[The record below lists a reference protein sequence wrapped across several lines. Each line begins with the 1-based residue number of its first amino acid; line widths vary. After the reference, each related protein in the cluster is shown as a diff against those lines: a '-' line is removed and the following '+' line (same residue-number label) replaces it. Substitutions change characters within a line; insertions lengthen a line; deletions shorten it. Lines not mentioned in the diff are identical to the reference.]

1 MAIAIGSTAAS
12 VSIKR
17 IVLRRA
23 GTSLRG
29 NARMVAMIAAIVSA
43 CKTSGSCRAN
53 SVGRYDHGMSG
64 TEKIVPSNI
73 SFHGFSK
80 KFEKY
85 VAARNGWSGSMI
97 DHGQINP

>member
-29 NARMVAMIAAIVSA
+29 KARMLAIMPAVVRASR
-43 CKTSGSCRAN
+43 TSGSCKAN
-53 SVGRYDHGMSG
+53 SVGRYDHGISG
-64 TEKIVPSNI
+64 TAKMAPSNI

-80 KFEKY
+80 KLEK
-85 VAARNGWSGSMI
+85 
-97 DHGQINP
+97 